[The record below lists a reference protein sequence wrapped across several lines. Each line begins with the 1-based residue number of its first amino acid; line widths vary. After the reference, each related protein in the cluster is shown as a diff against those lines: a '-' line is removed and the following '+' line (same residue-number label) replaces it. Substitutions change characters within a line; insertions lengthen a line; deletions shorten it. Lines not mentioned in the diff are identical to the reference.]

1 LVARRWEGEAGV
13 PTVHSIERRHEPT
26 QEPTMFN
33 RIDNTLIQRSTAFA
47 LAAIVTLTL
56 LVSIDGL
63 AARNI
68 AADALLAQ
76 QALSSQRV

>member
-1 LVARRWEGEAGV
+1 
-13 PTVHSIERRHEPT
+13 
-26 QEPTMFN
+26 MFN
-33 RIDNTLIQRSTAFA
+33 RIDTTLIQRSTAFA

-63 AARNI
+63 AARDI